1 VSLPDEGLISIVCET
16 FTCTPDIA
24 LKQNWKLVKSIMDYR
39 LAEQA
44 KQTFNSDAS
53 KMTPPE
59 VRMWKQLNEAQN
71 GKHK

>member
-1 VSLPDEGLISIVCET
+1 
-16 FTCTPDIA
+16 
-24 LKQNWKLVKSIMDYR
+24 MDYR

-53 KMTPPE
+53 KMTPSE